1 MGSGDSAAG
10 AGSPSSG
17 TASVCPTTLLLAI
30 PAAELHKV
38 SNGQQSLLARGQL
51 SIDAVDAPAVPPP
64 PQQQQQK
71 QQQPQPVPT
80 SQHQGGLYPQ
90 LYQPPAES
98 GEAGIVLTVGG
109 VSWELLPS
117 SQTLKVGELSY
128 VFSTPERGVYYTVTL
143 AAGSDEEAV
152 ALLEAVLTGASVYR
166 ESQELLSDTQVAAGD
181 AALSR
186 ALYRSSVARGVHVS
200 SRVLA
205 SGLKAA
211 AGMASAGISRG
222 AAAMAAR
229 QQAAGAPVEVS
240 PAVKKR
246 WVGGRE
252 GNRATPLAVDGMA
265 VNGSVNSRWA
275 CLW

>member
-1 MGSGDSAAG
+1 MHR
-10 AGSPSSG
+10 
-17 TASVCPTTLLLAI
+17 C
-30 PAAELHKV
+30 
-38 SNGQQSLLARGQL
+38 
-51 SIDAVDAPAVPPP
+51 
-64 PQQQQQK
+64 
-71 QQQPQPVPT
+71 
-80 SQHQGGLYPQ
+80 
-90 LYQPPAES
+90 
-98 GEAGIVLTVGG
+98 
-109 VSWELLPS
+109 
-117 SQTLKVGELSY
+117 
-128 VFSTPERGVYYTVTL
+128 
-143 AAGSDEEAV
+143 
-152 ALLEAVLTGASVYR
+152 R

-252 GNRATPLAVDGMA
+252 GNWATPLAVDGMA